1 MEEEKIHA
9 EPSKSVGI
17 PREEKRE
24 GEREGSISIS
34 TWACRREVWRIVK
47 AYVNYV
53 KMQNTNN
60 EEIWFCF
67 APEALLLIPEINSL
81 RSWGELALVPMPQA
95 ASLARLC
102 NISVSTY

>member
-1 MEEEKIHA
+1 MEKEKIHA
-9 EPSKSVGI
+9 KPSKSVGK

-24 GEREGSISIS
+24 GDREGSISINI
-34 TWACRREVWRIVK
+34 WACRRELWRIVK

-67 APEALLLIPEINSL
+67 APEALLPTSIPYEAGVSL
-81 RSWGELALVPMPQA
+81 LWCPRHRPLPSHCSVT
-95 ASLARLC
+95 SL
-102 NISVSTY
+102 